1 MRRFSPRWSRIDGSK
16 PSKKQIQASRE
27 ADWLEYLVE
36 WKKFGG
42 WVPALDP
49 SSLNSSRWWVWGW
62 LPIPHSSSVFCV
74 LVLRAFRLKHLTP
87 HRIISVCHCFGLLL
101 RIGDISPWWWSI
113 CGCGCISCPR
123 CYLDN
128 LYDLIINIICS
139 TMVTKWR
146 LWKVIRGHVVDT
158 RKCSEMY
165 AYRECL
171 LCQPSGWYLLN
182 ACWYSDNSHC
192 WFMLPRTNC
201 YLYEIGIYLISVE
214 FVSILLHTV

>member
-113 CGCGCISCPR
+113 CGCGCISRPR

-128 LYDLIINIICS
+128 LYDLIINICS
-139 TMVTKWR
+139 IFIV
-146 LWKVIRGHVVDT
+146 RGTRSQSGDSERSFEVMWLIPENAQKCTHIGNAFCVSHRGDT
-158 RKCSEMY
+158 C
-165 AYRECL
+165 
-171 LCQPSGWYLLN
+171 
-182 ACWYSDNSHC
+182 
-192 WFMLPRTNC
+192 
-201 YLYEIGIYLISVE
+201 
-214 FVSILLHTV
+214 